1 MVMADLGAI
10 DQLGR
15 TTGSVMET
23 AAVAL
28 RAGVDLSLCDDAYL
42 QIAEA
47 VGAGLVDEA
56 LVDRACARVLG
67 VKIGL
72 GLLDPPAPTPAFPPP
87 RSGDDLVAASSVL
100 LTNRDG
106 ILPAAD
112 PGRVAVIGPNADDL
126 AALLGDYVP
135 PLPDGTGTTV
145 LEGFRDR
152 LGPDAVDHEP
162 GSRLT
167 EPIPGGVDRAIAAA
181 RAAQLVI
188 MVLGGS
194 SVRHFAD
201 AFADNGAVELSGGPV
216 TATSG
221 EGVDVAEV
229 ALPDAQ
235 RELVES
241 VAATGRPIVAVIIS
255 GRPLGLG
262 PVLDHCRAVLWAA
275 TRDPT
280 AAG

>member
-1 MVMADLGAI
+1 MNAMERREPADLN
-10 DQLGR
+10 DP
-15 TTGSVMET
+15 
-23 AAVAL
+23 AL
-28 RAGVDLSLCDDAYL
+28 RAR
-42 QIAEA
+42 A
-47 VGAGLVDEA
+47 V
-56 LVDRACARVLG
+56 
-67 VKIGL
+67 
-72 GLLDPPAPTPAFPPP
+72 
-87 RSGDDLVAASSVL
+87 
-100 LTNRDG
+100 
-106 ILPAAD
+106 
-112 PGRVAVIGPNADDL
+112 
-126 AALLGDYVP
+126 
-135 PLPDGTGTTV
+135 
-145 LEGFRDR
+145 
-152 LGPDAVDHEP
+152 
-162 GSRLT
+162 
-167 EPIPGGVDRAIAAA
+167 AAA

-262 PVLDHCRAVLWAA
+262 PVLDHCRAVLWAGYFYA
-275 TRDPT
+275 PRPKVTP
-280 AAG
+280 